1 MNPIALALVA
11 LLATTAV
18 ASAQTGLPP
27 STRPPSG
34 SPSTVAPQS
43 PSGTPSPTLNSQPFG
58 TTSPINPATG
68 LPSNEPS
75 ASPQTGLPSAS
86 PSTVPGPNP
95 NTLPPPVWSA
105 PSPPAGVPLP
115 PGSR

>member
-1 MNPIALALVA
+1 MKAIALALA
-11 LLATTAV
+11 AGLRTAAA
-18 ASAQTGLPP
+18 ASAQTGAL
-27 STRPPSG
+27 PPSG

-43 PSGTPSPTLNSQPFG
+43 PSGTPSPTLNPQPFG
-58 TTSPINPATG
+58 TPSPINPATG

-75 ASPQTGLPSAS
+75 VSPQSGLPSAS
-86 PSTVPGPNP
+86 PSTVPGRNP